1 MLNREKPIFDNLLN
15 DDIEEIKHSGITRQ
29 YKKKSIIFF
38 QNDDSNAL
46 YFIEQG
52 QVKIQV
58 LGKTGRTNLLRILGP
73 GEFFGEL
80 GLLDEKPR
88 STTVEALVDSQ
99 LTVISKTQFVNC
111 LTNNSVLYRKL
122 IPVLTERIRNLTD
135 ELTFSRI
142 TNAYICFRT
151 KLYQL
156 ASEQSDGTHIIE
168 QTFTQQELGD
178 FVGTA
183 RENIN
188 RFVKALK
195 QGGYLKV
202 NADGKWIIEKTLPQ
216 NW

>member
-1 MLNREKPIFDNLLN
+1 MNENKPLLDGLCADNI
-15 DDIEEIKHSGITRQ
+15 DEIKHFGITRT

-38 QNDDSNAL
+38 QNDDSNSL

-73 GEFFGEL
+73 GEYFGEL

-88 STTVEALVDSQ
+88 STTAETLVDSQ
-99 LTVISKTQFVNC
+99 ITVISKTQFITC
-111 LTNNSVLYRKL
+111 LTNNPILYSRL
-122 IPVLTERIRNLTD
+122 ISVLTERIRHLTN
-135 ELTFSRI
+135 ELTNSRI
-142 TNAYICFRT
+142 TNSYICFRT
-151 KLYQL
+151 KLYEL
-156 ASEQSDGTHIIE
+156 ATEQPDGTYILEQSL
-168 QTFTQQELGD
+168 TQQDLGD

-195 QGGYLKV
+195 QGGYLTV
-202 NADGKWIIEKTLPQ
+202 STRGKWIIEKPLPH